1 LWLVFLQEKSE
12 IEQIVYGVLIETV
25 LELGNFLSNV
35 DNDRFFVLEVTRVMA
50 NAIKEKNYFIK
61 QNKDL
66 EIGKG
71 EKNVE

>member
-1 LWLVFLQEKSE
+1 MWLVFLQEKSE